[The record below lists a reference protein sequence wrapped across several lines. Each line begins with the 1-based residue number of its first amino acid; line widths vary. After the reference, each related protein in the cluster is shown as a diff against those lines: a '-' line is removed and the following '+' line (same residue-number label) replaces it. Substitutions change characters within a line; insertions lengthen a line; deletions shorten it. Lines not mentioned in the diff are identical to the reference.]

1 MLTAE
6 KRDRM
11 LGEESMGRL
20 LARLSIP
27 ATVGMIVGATYNVV
41 DTIFIGRGVGALAI
55 GGLTISFPIQ
65 MFLMGIALMIGLG
78 TASVVSRNLGAGNT
92 ERAYT
97 AAGNAFS
104 VSVIVGLIVM
114 ILGLLFL
121 EPLIYLFGATDSLA
135 GYANEY
141 LSVILLGSVFMSFS
155 MSSNNVARAEGNATV
170 AMLSMVIGM
179 GMNIILDPIFIFG
192 FKMGIRGA
200 AFATIISQFL
210 SFLWLIIYFTG
221 GRSSLH
227 IKLKHLI
234 PDFKVLGEIFT
245 LGVPAFIRHL
255 GATVLATVL
264 NNTLRIYGG
273 DMYIATAGV
282 INRLMAFAL
291 MPLFGLAQGFQPI
304 AGFNYGAKKIARVK
318 ESLKLTLSIGTLIS
332 IFFFL
337 IMMLFPAFLMRFFT
351 TEQEMIT
358 IGKTALR
365 IVVFAMPLVGLQ
377 VLGATYFQAVGKA
390 LPSIILGLSR
400 QVLFLIPLAVLL
412 PLAFGL
418 NGVFYA
424 FPTAD
429 ILATIVTGLWLIFDV
444 RTLNRELSA
453 AEPVPEISA

>member
-11 LGEESMGRL
+11 LGEESIGKL

-55 GGLTISFPIQ
+55 GGLTIAFPIQ

-78 TASVVSRNLGAGNT
+78 SASVVSRNLGSGNT

-97 AAGNAFS
+97 AAGNTFS
-104 VSVIVGLIVM
+104 ISILVGLIVM
-114 ILGLLFL
+114 TLGLLL
-121 EPLIYLFGATDSLA
+121 LDPLIYLFGATDTLA
-135 GYANEY
+135 GYAREY
-141 LSVILLGSVFMSFS
+141 LSVVLLGSVFMTFS
-155 MSSNNVARAEGNATV
+155 MASNNVARAEGNATV
-170 AMLSMVIGM
+170 AMLSMIIGT
-179 GMNIILDPIFIFG
+179 GMNIVLDPVFIFA

-200 AFATIISQFL
+200 ALATVISQFL

-221 GRSSLH
+221 GRSSMH
-227 IKLKHLI
+227 IKLRHLK

-255 GATVLATVL
+255 GASVLFTVL
-264 NNTLRIYGG
+264 NNTLKFYGG

-282 INRLMAFAL
+282 INRLMAFSL

-304 AGFNYGAKKIARVK
+304 AGFNYGARKIARVK
-318 ESLKLTLSIGTLIS
+318 KSLKLSLTTGTIIS

-337 IMMLFPAFLMRFFT
+337 IMMLFPGFLMRLFT
-351 TEQEMIT
+351 SEQEMIS
-358 IGKTALR
+358 IGRIALR
-365 IVVFAMPLVGLQ
+365 IVVFAMPLIGFQ
-377 VLGATYFQAVGKA
+377 VIGAVYFQAVGKA
-390 LPSIILGLSR
+390 LPSIVLGMSR

-418 NGVFYA
+418 YGVFYA
-424 FPTAD
+424 FPAAD
-429 ILATIVTGLWLIFDV
+429 ILATIVTALWVIFDV
-444 RTLNRELSA
+444 RKLNRELLQESGSA
-453 AEPVPEISA
+453 AAD